1 MSPISFNE
9 YMEIIPEETKQYIQ
23 KLMYY
28 LNHKVGVEVKG
39 RYISK
44 EMDKLL
50 FQSLNVYQKISEENR
65 SVIASL
71 GFNAEQTY
79 YDAQYEDPV
88 EIFNRYYK
96 FFVPYEKEEEF
107 ITATPE
113 DIIRSIFLSS
123 EFSQEDNQK
132 TVSLI
137 NGNVSD
143 LFVELRRVSEQKKKD
158 IAEELEQKYFTSC
171 KISTVYYLEMVSKIY
186 SYLDDNRDTLFRIKH
201 TDENLKALAYT
212 LGLFYYENV
221 ASNKT
226 IFDEKKIITDYLEK
240 IGLTSEK
247 LETLLGINIQK
258 MYKNPSIVL
267 LKSKLNIDLVD
278 GLYDKSV
285 GNIFYEMVNQTN
297 KENPSFKQVFALC
310 KLSSE
315 DVLGYK
321 TDLDTKRDENN
332 GIPYTDIYNGV
343 LSDTNKLFDRLCQVY
358 SYISSFDNL
367 NDCFIKSSKDYL
379 VLSLLICNYLDNRP
393 LALFLEDN
401 GLSFDVLLEK
411 LYLPKKEELL
421 KNIDATKVDRN
432 YITKFYYLVSE
443 GMCKSVS
450 KSDLSPGKIYSNLYN
465 PDYSKSQLIH
475 NLYLDTTEKV
485 LPHAYKLQ
493 VDNNFNRREEIR
505 INSIKERLF
514 KDVSIDVYNYLL
526 VVYSYYCI
534 FKNKK
539 LSDEDA
545 EQLSII
551 FGACRY
557 SEKINDCF
565 EKNNV
570 TRKKLSKFFDLDFS
584 YTSSNLDIEELER
597 VFGKYIFDREPSKI
611 TVNSIL
617 GNAFDPKLTNSV
629 ELRQALFSVD
639 KKPEDFVDVDKLLEE
654 YDSDIKER
662 NKKAEIDR
670 ELDRFR
676 NGTMSWIED
685 VLKVYNYLKK
695 NVKPNEFLTSD
706 NDYKEMA
713 LLIICLN
720 DKVDS
725 SKYLKMNNITLDYL
739 LSIMGITEDDLEQAH
754 NSEFKR
760 ELILDFKDYFSQAS
774 YVYVNSFKYYV
785 FNDRNKLMRKIVK
798 SLDEDYDT
806 VRDSV
811 INSKEKKVTPEEG
824 ISMLSKVEVLPIEG
838 ENISSIATYGSA
850 LSQHSKFINDSLH
863 ELMFKDTIDE
873 SIKDVNSALDDVVK
887 EERVAVQQTF
897 WESMFSTKPA
907 VKVVK
912 KYNPEK
918 VGELQDA
925 INTQLVTLSSELEGY
940 EYIKKYIELYLLKL
954 DAQLKELKR
963 VEDSLD
969 TTTGNMDD
977 IESFT
982 KALDNKTKKE
992 ILHSKISTIETMIVL
1007 MKQEL
1012 LSVHRAIINHFITI
1026 NSLYTS
1032 KNAILPVLASEM
1044 IINKGNK
1051 SEGEALE
1058 LTNSLIGLL
1067 QSVVNKNV
1075 ALTEQ
1080 NLERLR
1086 LTSISAESFDALNK
1100 EISLYLEDVNRTSKL
1115 LEEPKE
1121 ETYVQKIAKDTGLT
1135 LNEDVPNLTLEKKN

>member
-1 MSPISFNE
+1 MNTISYSE
-9 YMEIIPEETKQYIQ
+9 YMKIIPEETKEYIQ

-28 LNHKVGVEVKG
+28 LNHKVGVDVKG

-44 EMDKLL
+44 EIDKLL

-65 SVIASL
+65 SVISSL

-79 YDAQYEDPV
+79 YDAQYDYQV
-88 EIFNRYYK
+88 EIFNKYYK
-96 FFVPYEKEEEF
+96 FFVPYEKEEDYL
-107 ITATPE
+107 TATPE
-113 DIIRSIFLSS
+113 DIIRGIFLSN
-123 EFSQEDNQK
+123 EFSAEESQK
-132 TVSLI
+132 TLDLI
-137 NGNVSD
+137 NGNKADLFIELRKVSD
-143 LFVELRRVSEQKKKD
+143 QKKKN
-158 IAEELEQKYFTSC
+158 ISEELEKKYYTSC
-171 KISTVYYLEMVSKIY
+171 DISSVYYLEMVSKIY
-186 SYLDDNRDTLFRIKH
+186 SYLDDNRETLFRIKP

-221 ASNKT
+221 ASNKN

-240 IGLTSEK
+240 IGLTSDK
-247 LETLLGINIQK
+247 LETLVGINLHK
-258 MYKNPSIVL
+258 MYKNPSITL

-278 GLYDKSV
+278 GLYDKTV
-285 GNIFYEMVNQTN
+285 GSIFYEMVNQTN
-297 KENPSFKQVFALC
+297 KENASFKHIFGLC
-310 KLSSE
+310 KLSVE

-321 TDLDTKRDENN
+321 SDLDTQRDENN
-332 GIPYTDIYNGV
+332 GIPYSDIYNGV

-358 SYISSFDNL
+358 AYISSLDNL
-367 NDCFIKSSKDYL
+367 NDCFVKSSKDYL
-379 VLSLLICNYLDNRP
+379 VLSLLICNYLDNRE
-393 LALFLEDN
+393 LSMFLNDN
-401 GLSFDVLLEK
+401 GLTFDELLEK
-411 LYLPKKEELL
+411 INLPKKEELL

-432 YITKFYYLVSE
+432 YISKFNYLISE
-443 GMCKSVS
+443 GMCKSVA
-450 KSDLSPGKIYSNLYN
+450 KVDLSPSKIYSNLYN

-475 NLYLDTTEKV
+475 NLYLDTTNEV

-493 VDNNFNRREEIR
+493 VDNNSKRREEIR

-534 FKNKK
+534 LKNKK
-539 LSDEDA
+539 LSEEDA
-545 EQLSII
+545 KQLSII
-551 FGACRY
+551 YGACRY
-557 SEKINDCF
+557 SEKISNCF
-565 EKNNV
+565 ESYNI
-570 TRKKLSKFFDLDFS
+570 TRKKLSKFFGLDFS
-584 YTSSNLDIEELER
+584 YSASSLDIEELEK

-629 ELRQALFSVD
+629 ELRQALFEVN
-639 KKPEDFVDVDKLLEE
+639 KKPEDFMDIDKLIEE
-654 YDSDIKER
+654 YDLKLKER
-662 NKKAEIDR
+662 SKQAEIKN
-670 ELDRFR
+670 EFDRFG
-676 NGTMSWIED
+676 NGAVPWIEKA
-685 VLKVYNYLKK
+685 LKVYDYIKN

-706 NDYKEMA
+706 RDYKDMA
-713 LLIICLN
+713 LLIICLD

-725 SKYLKMNNITLDYL
+725 SSYLKQNNITLDYL
-739 LSIMGITEDDLEQAH
+739 LSIMGITKDDLDKAY
-754 NSEFKR
+754 NSEVKR
-760 ELILDFKDYFSQAS
+760 ELILDYKEFFAYSSYIYVDSFIHHVFSDKD
-774 YVYVNSFKYYV
+774 
-785 FNDRNKLMRKIVK
+785 KLMRKIIK

-806 VRDSV
+806 VRNSV
-811 INSKEKKVTPEEG
+811 INKKEKKITPEEG
-824 ISMLSKVEVLPIEG
+824 ISMLSKVEVLPIEE
-838 ENISSIATYGSA
+838 ENITSIAEYGTS
-850 LSQHSKFINDSLH
+850 LSKHSKFINDSLH

-873 SIKDVNSALDDVVK
+873 SIKDVNKSLGEVIQ
-887 EERVAVQQTF
+887 EERVAVSQTF

-918 VGELQDA
+918 VGELQES
-925 INTQLVTLSSELEGY
+925 INTQLNTLTSELQGY

-954 DAQLKELKR
+954 DKQLKELKR
-963 VEDSLD
+963 VEASID
-969 TTTGNMDD
+969 TTTTNVDD

-1086 LTSISAESFDALNK
+1086 LTSISTESFDALNK
-1100 EISLYLEDVNRTSKL
+1100 EISLYLEDVNRSNKL

-1121 ETYVQKIAKDTGLT
+1121 ESDVEKVAEDTGFTPPSAPPT
-1135 LNEDVPNLTLEKKN
+1135 LPLVKRN